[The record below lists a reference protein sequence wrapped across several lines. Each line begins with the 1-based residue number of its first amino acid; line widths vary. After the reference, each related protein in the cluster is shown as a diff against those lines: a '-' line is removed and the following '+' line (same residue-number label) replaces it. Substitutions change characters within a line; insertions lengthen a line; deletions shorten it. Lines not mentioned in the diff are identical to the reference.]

1 MSPSIK
7 PLSILIAALASTP
20 VAQATGS
27 FELGR
32 IEVTAAQEL
41 PALGTTRI
49 DADLMRDENRETLTE
64 ALDRVPG
71 VAVGNI
77 GMRNEQVAYIRGFNM
92 RQVPVLVDGMPVY
105 ISYDGTVDLGRFTTY
120 DIAEVNVSKGFS
132 SVLYGPNTLGGAI
145 NLISRRPS
153 EKFEGE
159 VGAGYQVG
167 DTRGSDGYRVW
178 GNFGSNQGQW
188 YVQTGVSYVDQNA
201 FSLSNKFSP
210 NDEQGRGLRKNAE
223 YRDKKIS
230 LKLGWTPNETDEYAI
245 SYVKQDGKKNVPTY
259 AGTADE
265 RPRYRRWPF
274 WDRESIYFLSN
285 TALDDVSYLKTRL
298 YYDQFDNQFDWYND
312 REYTDL
318 SRESIYDDYSYG
330 GSLEYGRQ
338 ISNHLVKVAAHYKFD
353 EHVDYVIGVPD
364 RDKYQ
369 DKTYSFAI
377 EDTITLTERQ
387 FIVAGVSYDRRD
399 SVKSGEFDN
408 NSTDGWNPQIGYFF
422 APDNANEG
430 RITLSRKTRVPT
442 MSDRYS
448 TSNGRALPAPDLK
461 PEKATTA
468 EIGWVH
474 RIGTVARLEAAIF
487 HSNIRDLIQRV
498 DIEPVGPA
506 RSQNQN
512 VDKVR
517 SRGVE
522 LGGEFWLSENW
533 LLGTQYS
540 YLDRKNRS
548 SDLQLTDTPEHT
560 LFAYATWQATPALS
574 LSASAQYESKRF
586 SSTDRERV
594 ASSFTVANFRGSYQF
609 GQGFTAR
616 FGVENFLDRN
626 YAYTEGWPEPGRTYY
641 ANLSYRF

>member
-1 MSPSIK
+1 MPPFK
-7 PLSILIAALASTP
+7 LKLSFITFLLTFGPIVLADST
-20 VAQATGS
+20 
-27 FELGR
+27 FDLGR
-32 IEVTAAQEL
+32 IEVTANQEL
-41 PALGTTRI
+41 PALGTTTI
-49 DADLMRDENRETLTE
+49 ESKTMRDENRETVTE

-120 DIAEVNVSKGFS
+120 DIAEINVSKGFS

-153 EKFEGE
+153 EKVEGE
-159 VGAGYQVG
+159 IGVGYQVG
-167 DTRGSDGYRVW
+167 DTQGSDGSRVW
-178 GNFGSNQGQW
+178 GNFGSNQGDW
-188 YVQTGVSYVDQNA
+188 YVQTGLSYVDQNA
-201 FSLSNKFSP
+201 FSLSNNFSP
-210 NDEQGRGLRKNAE
+210 NEEQGQGLRENSE
-223 YRDKKIS
+223 YRDKKVS

-245 SYVKQDGKKNVPTY
+245 SYIKQDGKKNVPTY
-259 AGTADE
+259 AGTEDE
-265 RPRYRRWPF
+265 TPRYRRWPF
-274 WDRESIYFLSN
+274 WNRESVYFLSN
-285 TALDDVSYLKTRL
+285 TALDGASYLKTRL

-312 REYTDL
+312 RQYQDL

-338 ISNHLVKVAAHYKFD
+338 INNHLIKVAGHYKFD
-353 EHVDYVIGVPD
+353 EHVDFVIGDPD
-364 RDKYQ
+364 KEKYQ
-369 DKTYSFAI
+369 DKTYSVAI

-399 SVKSGEFDN
+399 SVKTGDFEN

-422 APDNANEG
+422 APDKANEG
-430 RITLSRKTRVPT
+430 RVTLSRKTRVPT

-448 TSNGRALPAPDLK
+448 TSNGRALPAPNLE

-474 RIGTVARLEAAIF
+474 RIGRIARLEAAIF
-487 HSNIRDLIQRV
+487 HSDIRDLIQRV
-498 DIEPVGPA
+498 DIDPIGRA
-506 RSQNQN
+506 TSQNQN

-517 SRGVE
+517 SRGIE
-522 LGGEFWLSENW
+522 LGGEFWLGDNW

-540 YLDRKNRS
+540 YLDRKNLS

-560 LFAYATWQATPALS
+560 LFTYVSWQVTQALT
-574 LSASAQYESKRF
+574 LSADTKYESKRF
-586 SSTDRERV
+586 SSTDRQRV
-594 ASSFTVANFRGSYQF
+594 ASSFTLAGVRGSYQF

-616 FGVENFLDRN
+616 AGVENLFDRD
-626 YAYTEGWPEPGRTYY
+626 YSYQEGFPEAGRTYY
-641 ANLSYRF
+641 ANLSYQF